1 MGNNTASF
9 IGRVATIPT
18 KESTCTFSMSGIL
31 LMTHLLNLSKLA
43 CTFER
48 YRAMHSSLASYFPWI
63 CPMTSWESLH
73 IFNLA
78 IDKVRAR
85 LNTTRIISYSASL
98 LEVGNPSR
106 IVCFSYSLVD
116 DCKRRPIPDPET
128 LDAPSKWSIH
138 HPFLR
143 ESVSWDGFWG
153 TLAIKLDMTYPFTAS
168 LGWYSISYSLS
179 SMAHLSILLD
189 RFGLWKMLLSG
200 CFMSMITW
208 WAWK

>member
-1 MGNNTASF
+1 MGNNIASF

-18 KESTCTFSMSGIL
+18 KESACTFSMLGIL

-48 YRAMHSSLASYFPWI
+48 YWAMRLSLASYSPLIFQ
-63 CPMTSWESLH
+63 MTSWESLH

-85 LNTTRIISYSASL
+85 LNPARIASYSASL
-98 LEVGNPSR
+98 LEAGNPSQ
-106 IVCFSYSLVD
+106 IVCFSYSLVS

-128 LDAPSKWSIH
+128 LDAPSTWSVH
-138 HPFLR
+138 HPSLR
-143 ESVSWDGFWG
+143 EFASWDGFWG
-153 TLAIKLDMTYPFTAS
+153 TLAIKSDMTYPFIAS

-179 SMAHLSILLD
+179 SMTHLSILLD
-189 RFGLWKMLLSG
+189 KFGLWKMLLSG
-200 CFMSMITW
+200 YFVSTITW
-208 WAWK
+208 